1 MQNFKINSQVCIYSM
16 ADLNVDNCVVKIFEG
31 NLGIN
36 YNFKYPATKIVTWN
50 GEVNTETCDDQVL
63 QRDNISAYFR
73 RRGTEYTPGGSLVA

>member
-1 MQNFKINSQVCIYSM
+1 M

-63 QRDNISAYFR
+63 QRQYKCLFPAPRHRVHPRWLLGGIIPSLRATR
-73 RRGTEYTPGGSLVA
+73 LETPIY